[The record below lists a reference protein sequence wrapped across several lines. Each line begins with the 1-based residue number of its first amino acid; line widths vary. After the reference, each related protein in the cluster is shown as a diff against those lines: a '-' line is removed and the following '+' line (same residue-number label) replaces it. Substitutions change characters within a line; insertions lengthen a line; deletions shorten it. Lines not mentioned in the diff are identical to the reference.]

1 MESIELMT
9 ARHIDDIDAALEEG
23 RPVYRVDDINW
34 PRTQVDFID
43 EDELMNHPFRF
54 EVD

>member
-1 MESIELMT
+1 MERSEIVRG
-9 ARHIDDIDAALEEG
+9 RHIDDIEAAFDEG
-23 RPVYRVDDINW
+23 RPVCRVDDINGT
-34 PRTQVDFID
+34 RAQIDFID